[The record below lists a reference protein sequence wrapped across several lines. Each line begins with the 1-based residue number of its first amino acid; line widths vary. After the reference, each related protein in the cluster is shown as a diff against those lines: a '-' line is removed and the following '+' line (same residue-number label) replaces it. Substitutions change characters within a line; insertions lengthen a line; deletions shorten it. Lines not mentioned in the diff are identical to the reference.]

1 MDQSRDDQSAQAG
14 KCRCAEKIDHG
25 CCSDLAGSTCVS
37 DGTDSND
44 NGAED
49 HRKDHHVQGVHVDTS
64 DQAGYSEDGFKPS
77 GQEKSCEDT
86 QDQSC
91 KDRTGNMLPVPGI
104 KRFHLRVPS

>member
-44 NGAED
+44 NGTED
-49 HRKDHHVQGVHVDTS
+49 HGKDHHVQGVHVDTS
-64 DQAGYSEDGFKPS
+64 DQTGHSEDRFKPS
-77 GQEKSCEDT
+77 G
-86 QDQSC
+86 
-91 KDRTGNMLPVPGI
+91 
-104 KRFHLRVPS
+104 